1 MKSTYRKEK
10 GVAGVVFQKIY
21 GVIDYYYIIV
31 FSFLTLQDS
40 PIPFVLP
47 AQILDLAERMFW
59 WGRLPYS
66 PRIV

>member
-1 MKSTYRKEK
+1 MYLPKGK
-10 GVAGVVFQKIY
+10 GVAGVVFPKVY
-21 GVIDYYYIIV
+21 GVVDYYYIIV
-31 FSFLTLQDS
+31 FSFLTWQDS

-59 WGRLPYS
+59 RGRLPYR